1 MATRHLL
8 ADLVAAF
15 SRADGDRGA
24 DLVRSADEIAVE
36 SMGGVDAAKRVAAG
50 EPFDGVILA
59 SGAIDRLIAQGAVVA
74 GSRVDL
80 VKSPMAAAV
89 RTGTAH
95 PSIESEEAVKQA
107 VLAASHIGYS
117 TGPSGDHLLAL
128 FERWGIRAVV
138 KDRLVQARPGIAVA
152 ALVAGGEADL
162 GFQQLSELLNVEGVD
177 VVGLLPESIQGT
189 TTFSGGIAR
198 ASTRPDRV
206 REVLAFMASPAVAA
220 IKRTHGMEPA

>member
-8 ADLVAAF
+8 ADLVAAL
-15 SRADGDRGA
+15 SAASGDT
-24 DLVRSADEIAVE
+24 DVSVE

-50 EPFDGVILA
+50 EPFDGVVLA
-59 SGAIDRLIAQGAVVA
+59 SGAIDKLIAQGAVVA

-80 VKSPMAAAV
+80 VRSPMAAAV
-89 RTGTAH
+89 RTGTTH

-107 VLAASHIGYS
+107 VLSARHIGYS
-117 TGPSGDHLLAL
+117 TGPSGDHLRAL
-128 FERWGIRAVV
+128 FERWDIHDVV
-138 KDRLVQARPGIAVA
+138 KDRLVQARPGIPVA
-152 ALVAGGEADL
+152 SLVASGEADL

-206 REVLAFMASPAVAA
+206 REVLAFMASPAVAS
-220 IKRTHGMEPA
+220 IKRTHGMEPAS